1 MHKASHDAS
10 LQNVAPN
17 QKHISTI
24 LDTNLSPIILPKNVN
39 IAIDRDS
46 GGVFHLNKNRKI
58 SKSEIERMASA
69 VGTSNSQHKQLVP
82 WAQMNTSKEH
92 FSPTNGEILPQN
104 DGEII
109 HATKNNIK
117 RLDRLKTR
125 NSEILG
131 NTSLDVSDRARRLPS
146 HSDTSQTMPTTSSVG
161 STAGEILPQNADNFA
176 QNLDQSAQN
185 LPNANLSAPNLSNA
199 NFHNP
204 RAEFSANNAYENFS
218 NPNNPRFMS
227 GGVINSGAN
236 EAILNP
242 NSQNLMANSSAIL
255 EANSTNLGSANS
267 RANLDANGVNLE
279 ANPSAQNPN
288 LSAKNPRASQREL
301 EGSIFFTA

>member
-1 MHKASHDAS
+1 MHKAGHDAS
-10 LQNVAPN
+10 LQNVTPN

-24 LDTNLSPIILPKNVN
+24 LDTNLSPIILLKNVN

-46 GGVFHLNKNRKI
+46 GGVFHLNKDRKI
-58 SKSEIERMASA
+58 SKLEKENLLSA
-69 VGTSNSQHKQLVP
+69 VGTSNSQNKQLVP

-131 NTSLDVSDRARRLPS
+131 NTSLDISDRARRLPN

-176 QNLDQSAQN
+176 QNLDKGAQSPRVNITQGTDFNATQN
-185 LPNANLSAPNLSNA
+185 QNQAGV
-199 NFHNP
+199 
-204 RAEFSANNAYENFS
+204 
-218 NPNNPRFMS
+218 S
-227 GGVINSGAN
+227 GIYQRGKY
-236 EAILNP
+236 LF
-242 NSQNLMANSSAIL
+242 
-255 EANSTNLGSANS
+255 TK
-267 RANLDANGVNLE
+267 DANGN
-279 ANPSAQNPN
+279 
-288 LSAKNPRASQREL
+288 EL
-301 EGSIFFTA
+301 IQDPKTGQWHIYN

>member
-1 MHKASHDAS
+1 MHKAGHDAS
-10 LQNVAPN
+10 LQNVTPN

-24 LDTNLSPIILPKNVN
+24 LDTNLSPIILLKNVN
-39 IAIDRDS
+39 IAINRDS
-46 GGVFHLNKNRKI
+46 GGVFHLNKDRKI
-58 SKSEIERMASA
+58 SKLEKEKLLSA

-104 DGEII
+104 DGEIV

-125 NSEILG
+125 NSEIVG

-176 QNLDQSAQN
+176 QNLDQGAQN
-185 LPNANLSAPNLSNA
+185 PRVNITPASEENLTQP
-199 NFHNP
+199 NP
-204 RAEFSANNAYENFS
+204 RVNITQGADFNATQNQEQAGV
-218 NPNNPRFMS
+218 S
-227 GGVINSGAN
+227 GVYQRGKY
-236 EAILNP
+236 LF
-242 NSQNLMANSSAIL
+242 
-255 EANSTNLGSANS
+255 TK
-267 RANLDANGVNLE
+267 DANGN
-279 ANPSAQNPN
+279 
-288 LSAKNPRASQREL
+288 EL
-301 EGSIFFTA
+301 IQDPKTGQWHIYN